1 MDFLFRSEKP
11 YDGLYEYLLETE
23 KTLILLDT
31 PAKQPS
37 DSSKT
42 DPKEEYIRNYV
53 FQLLERIKYEREDT
67 KRANAEQIMNTICKD
82 FGYYPSNLPEC
93 YKTVNSNIE
102 EGKFNKMLED
112 APYVHTKP
120 SSKSPS
126 KSHVKSF
133 IKKTLSNLNGKG
145 GRRTKKR
152 KIQNRRR
159 KTQSKYT

>member
-23 KTLILLDT
+23 KTLKLLDT

-67 KRANAEQIMNTICKD
+67 KRANAETIMNTICKD
-82 FGYYPSNLPEC
+82 FGYNQDNLTKC
-93 YKTVNSNIE
+93 YEDVNSNIA
-102 EGKFNKMLED
+102 EGKFNMLKQ
-112 APYVHTKP
+112 APYVKTKS

-126 KSHVKSF
+126 NSHVKLF
-133 IKKTLSNLNGKG
+133 RQKINGLISRKG
-145 GRRTKKR
+145 GRRTKR
-152 KIQNRRR
+152 QIQNRRR